1 MHESLRLK
9 CGVGRASRAVVHE
22 SYVAVRATNSARG
35 TISPKRVAIDRIP
48 RASASVFDLLHADS
62 GHRYDSVRRRAPSP
76 PVFRRGRRGAAFWQG
91 GAAPRLAQP
100 PLSQQIGRL
109 ERLVGQRLFER
120 KPHVRLTSAGEAL
133 LPTARAVLADVS
145 AGIDAARQAGSGLT
159 GRLTIGFASSVLP
172 GRFPAAIRAYR
183 ERYPAVELRLRELA
197 SAAQIDALRRG
208 LIDVGVMRE
217 ALEADDLACETLFD
231 ESFVV
236 ALPNEHPLASERSI
250 ALASLASLP
259 FVHFPRDVA
268 PALYDRVLTM
278 CGEAGFTPR
287 IIQEAREWLTIVGLV
302 DAGLGVAIVPS
313 SFKTLRWGNVRYM
326 ELRDVDVTTPV

>member
-1 MHESLRLK
+1 MPTQAVDTIPSAVELRHLRYF
-9 CGVGRASRAVVHE
+9 VAVAEVLHFGRAAQRL
-22 SYVAVRATNSARG
+22 G
-35 TISPKRVAIDRIP
+35 
-48 RASASVFDLLHADS
+48 
-62 GHRYDSVRRRAPSP
+62 
-76 PVFRRGRRGAAFWQG
+76 
-91 GAAPRLAQP
+91 LAQP

-133 LPTARAVLADVS
+133 LPAARAVLADVD
-145 AGIDAARQAGSGLT
+145 AGIDAARQAGRGLT

-172 GRFPAAIRAYR
+172 GRFPAAIHAYR
-183 ERYPAVELRLRELA
+183 ERFPAIELRLRELA

-217 ALEADDLACETLFD
+217 AFEADDLACETLFD

-236 ALPNEHPLASERSI
+236 ALPDDHPLTGERSI
-250 ALASLASLP
+250 TLASLASLP

-268 PALYDRVLTM
+268 PALYDRVLAM
-278 CGEAGFTPR
+278 CAEAGFAPR

-302 DAGLGVAIVPS
+302 DAGLGVAIVPA
-313 SFKTLRWGNVRYM
+313 SFKSLRWGNVRYA
-326 ELRDVDVTTPV
+326 ELEDVNVTTPVVLAWLKTGVAPTAANFIETARSS